1 MYGDSSSAASAS
13 SEGSE
18 IEIATTSGRGTITSW
33 TSLSAK
39 SKTL

>member
-1 MYGDSSSAASAS
+1 MYGDSSTAFSAS
-13 SEGSE
+13 SAGSA
-18 IEIATTSGRGTITSW
+18 IEIATTSGRGTITSA